1 MIFVGYANENSV
13 IGNIKEDKMK
23 KSESLKK
30 IVFIKMGSFSY
41 TNESVLE
48 ILKKE
53 YPNNQIVVIDIWKD
67 IIKPI
72 SIQNILY
79 TFYEY
84 GPKVF
89 LSKKELASGLVKNVY
104 IFKKVKSEIN
114 KRLKDIDCLFTFQTQ
129 SLFDTSVEGIANYI
143 YTDHTFLANEKYPGF
158 NKEKALYNDKWI
170 KCEKSI
176 YHNARLNFT
185 MSTNIT
191 NSIVDDYGCSIEKVK
206 CVYAGSNVS
215 AKKLDNLTN
224 ERFHSKNIL
233 FVGVNWERKG
243 GPTLEKAFKII
254 LDKYPESTLTIV
266 GCSPKIN
273 LKNCNI
279 VGKIP
284 LVEVQQYYEKASIF
298 CLPTT
303 LEPFGIV
310 FLEAMNNKLP
320 IVATDIGA
328 IPDFIKDGKN
338 GYRIQP
344 GESDSLAEKLLI
356 LLDSPEKCE
365 EFGKYG
371 FDNILENYSWNNVG
385 IKLKEYINNSLNT

>member
-1 MIFVGYANENSV
+1 MN
-13 IGNIKEDKMK
+13 

-41 TNESVLE
+41 TNESVLA

-53 YPNNQIVVIDIWKD
+53 YPNNKIVVIDIWED
-67 IIKPI
+67 IIKPT
-72 SIQNILY
+72 SIHNILH

-89 LSKKELASGLVKNVY
+89 LSKKNLASGLVKNVY
-104 IFKKVKSEIN
+104 IFKKVKSEIYR
-114 KRLKDIDCLFTFQTQ
+114 RLKDIDCLFTLQTQ
-129 SLFDTSVEGIANYI
+129 SLFDTSVEGIANYV
-143 YTDHTFLANEKYPGF
+143 YTDHTSLTNEKYPGF
-158 NKEKALYNDKWI
+158 NKEKALHNEKWV

-176 YHNARLNFT
+176 YNNARLNFT
-185 MSTNIT
+185 MSSNIT

-206 CVYAGSNVS
+206 CVYAGFNVS
-215 AKKLDNLTN
+215 RKNLDNLSN
-224 ERFHSKNIL
+224 KRFHSKNIL
-233 FVGVNWERKG
+233 FVGVDWERKG

-254 LDKYPESTLTIV
+254 LDKYPETTLTIV
-266 GCSPKIN
+266 GCSPIIN
-273 LKNCNI
+273 LNNCI
-279 VGKIP
+279 VVGKIP

-344 GESDSLAEKLLI
+344 GESDALAEKLLI

-371 FDNILENYSWNNVG
+371 FYNILEKYSWSNVG